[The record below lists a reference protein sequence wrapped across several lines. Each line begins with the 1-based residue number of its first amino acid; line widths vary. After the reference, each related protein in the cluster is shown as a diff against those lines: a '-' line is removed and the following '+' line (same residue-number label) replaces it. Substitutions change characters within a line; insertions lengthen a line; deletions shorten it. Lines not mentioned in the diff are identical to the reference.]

1 MGCCNVRRF
10 ISIVMLRF
18 LVTLGTWQCLW
29 LHRTVMSFICFVQKG
44 RAGSCWSLRT
54 IFLCNTP
61 SFTYN
66 FVTHNSSHTTCFTSR
81 SSTTSFIFPSFPVP
95 ATTFVAH
102 YWKKLTCGVIIS
114 GPLVFVLRNLIHVL
128 PPRWRIGL
136 GQSGQGLI
144 QVYGF
149 HDFPKKRPQQ
159 LQGGDGGDRRA
170 LDNNMLPQQE
180 PGSRFNNGWKLSLF
194 ILWDIVSRSHC
205 FPRLDN
211 FWLKKAQ
218 FGCVHLAVPLLLL
231 HFLNI
236 LAVSIIT
243 FLITCM
249 KPNKEQISSTGD
261 LPGVSYWTGRC
272 WGHMFDMNILDLN
285 CTWQHSTAETSAKKD
300 SQLCSVYSTNFFG

>member
-66 FVTHNSSHTTCFTSR
+66 FVTHNSSHTTSFTSR

-102 YWKKLTCGVIIS
+102 YWKKLTCGVITS
-114 GPLVFVLRNLIHVL
+114 GPLVFVFRHLIHVI

-170 LDNNMLPQQE
+170 LDNYAPATRTRFEIQQWVKVE
-180 PGSRFNNGWKLSLF
+180 FVYSLGHRFKIPLFFPFRQFLTEKGPIWMCSPCSPPVAVAFSQHFGHFNNHL
-194 ILWDIVSRSHC
+194 
-205 FPRLDN
+205 LD
-211 FWLKKAQ
+211 
-218 FGCVHLAVPLLLL
+218 HL
-231 HFLNI
+231 H
-236 LAVSIIT
+236 
-243 FLITCM
+243 
-249 KPNKEQISSTGD
+249 
-261 LPGVSYWTGRC
+261 
-272 WGHMFDMNILDLN
+272 
-285 CTWQHSTAETSAKKD
+285 ETK
-300 SQLCSVYSTNFFG
+300 